1 MLTLSLIFFCY
12 CLVIFVYLRESSTV
26 ALKSHNSLRF
36 QVLVKVE
43 ASAKKYPM
51 STTTS
56 FTGIVARRKSTRLLF
71 HDLYHLLA
79 EALLI
84 FEIVCVISICH
95 LATWSI
101 VNNCKLLSWQ
111 KTYQMIGFTN
121 SNRPKGAADT
131 LKSMR
136 TSFMRSC
143 PTRSLLRC
151 FLTLNKSL
159 CGKWFYFFKSHDLG
173 LYFLFS

>member
-56 FTGIVARRKSTRLLF
+56 FTGIVARTKSTRLLF

-95 LATWSI
+95 LAT
-101 VNNCKLLSWQ
+101 
-111 KTYQMIGFTN
+111 
-121 SNRPKGAADT
+121 
-131 LKSMR
+131 
-136 TSFMRSC
+136 
-143 PTRSLLRC
+143 
-151 FLTLNKSL
+151 
-159 CGKWFYFFKSHDLG
+159 
-173 LYFLFS
+173 